1 MPPNQRTIL
10 YYLAIAAAVVLVI
23 AGLCYYGG
31 ILIASGQHT
40 KRALAC
46 LGLAVLA
53 VVLAFL
59 MRPGSQP
66 AY

>member
-1 MPPNQRTIL
+1 MPPDQRTII

-23 AGLCYYGG
+23 AGFLYLGG
-31 ILIASGQHT
+31 IVIASGQHS

-46 LGLAVLA
+46 FGLAVLA
-53 VVLAFL
+53 AAVAYFT
-59 MRPGSQP
+59 RPKAQA